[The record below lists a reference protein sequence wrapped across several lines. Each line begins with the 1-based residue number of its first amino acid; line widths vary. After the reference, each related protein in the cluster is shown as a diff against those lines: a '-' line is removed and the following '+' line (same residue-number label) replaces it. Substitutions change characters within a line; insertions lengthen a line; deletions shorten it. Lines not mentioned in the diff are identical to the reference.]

1 MKPPPFD
8 YYAPDTLDEALAL
21 MAQHGYG
28 AKALAGGQS
37 LVPPMNFRLA
47 APSVLVDLNRIPDL
61 SYIRLA
67 PDGGL
72 LIGAMTRHVQ
82 AEKNPKVADKHPLLH
97 ATMPNI
103 GHPQIRN
110 RGTLGGSIAHADP
123 AAELPAL
130 MRAVQGRIKAQSA
143 RGSRWIPADDFFQG
157 FFTTALAEDELITEL
172 HLPPLPAGSG
182 WAIEEVARRHGDFAL
197 VGAFAILHLDGA
209 GRCDHVR
216 ISLFGVGDGP
226 MLATT
231 AMGVLRGE
239 KLDDEAIATAA
250 EAAAQKDVDPPSDVH
265 ATASFRRHLV
275 NVLVQRT
282 LTQALARAAGQEV
295 TA

>member
-1 MKPPPFD
+1 MKPPPFE
-8 YYAPDTLDEALAL
+8 YFAPSSLPEALEL

-37 LVPPMNFRLA
+37 LVPTMNFRLA

-61 SYIRLA
+61 SYIRTA
-67 PDGGL
+67 SDDGL

-82 AEKNPKVADKHPLLH
+82 AEKSPKVADKYPLLH

-130 MRAVQGRIKAQSA
+130 LRAVQGRVKAQSA

-172 HLPPLPAGSG
+172 HLPPLPTGSG

-197 VGAFAILHLDGA
+197 VGAFAVLRVDGA

-226 MLATT
+226 MLAET
-231 AMGVLRGE
+231 AMGILRGE
-239 KLDDEAIATAA
+239 KLNDEAIATAA

-265 ATASFRRHLV
+265 ATAAFRRHLV